1 MEPHRPS
8 ARASLIRTALLYT
21 PFFILLLAAL
31 GFVIRELALEPGAG
45 SVAAVVIV
53 GFLAFLTGYQSVQT
67 LRDLVAQPVETQGV
81 IHRKWRRND
90 LFVMRSHY
98 LLVNRHVFRVEPTD
112 FMELEVDDTVSIIH
126 YPHTDTVE
134 SLSLLERQSR
144 GQDSRP

>member
-1 MEPHRPS
+1 VEPHRPS

-21 PFFILLLAAL
+21 PLFVLLLAAL
-31 GFVIRELALEPGAG
+31 GFVIRELALEPGGG

-53 GFLAFLTGYQSVQT
+53 SLLALLTGYQSVQA
-67 LRDLVAQPVETQGV
+67 LRDLLAQPIQTEGV
-81 IHRKWRRND
+81 INRKWRRND

-112 FMELEVDDTVSIIH
+112 FMELEVDDTVSIVH

-134 SLSLLERQSR
+134 SLALLERQSR
-144 GQDSRP
+144 RQEGRA